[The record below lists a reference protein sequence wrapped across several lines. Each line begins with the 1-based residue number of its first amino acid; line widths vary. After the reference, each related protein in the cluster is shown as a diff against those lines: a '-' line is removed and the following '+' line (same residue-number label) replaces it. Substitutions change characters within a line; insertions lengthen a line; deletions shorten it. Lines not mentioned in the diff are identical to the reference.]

1 MESATRIAVDASQEP
16 LQIRVLGPDK
26 HAVALAD
33 LTRLFPDTA
42 LVPGRSLRVLEGPCI
57 TAICG
62 DTVVGAAA
70 YHRADM
76 DLRVTDLGVSTDCN
90 CRRDAIVCALL
101 DALELAC
108 LAGGSDRLVF
118 RVPDD
123 LSGSILQRRGYV
135 ITNGCEGRWA
145 EKVYRKV

>member
-1 MESATRIAVDASQEP
+1 MESATRAAVESQEP

-33 LTRLFPDTA
+33 LTRLFPDAA
-42 LVPGRSLRVLEGPCI
+42 LLPERTLRLMEGPCV
-57 TAICG
+57 TAVCG
-62 DTVVGAAA
+62 DRVVGAAA
-70 YHRADM
+70 YHRTDV
-76 DLRVTDLGVSTDCN
+76 DLRITDLGVAADCD
-90 CRRDAIVCALL
+90 CRREDIVCAML

-108 LAGGSDRLVF
+108 LAGGSDRLVL
-118 RVPDD
+118 RVSDV

-145 EKVYRKV
+145 EKTYRKP